1 MDIEDKVFNILN
13 KPIEGIGFKI
23 IYIKQDTKGSKNLQI
38 IAERIIDQKLD
49 INDCVK
55 ISKFAT
61 VLLENEES
69 INFDFGL
76 EVSSPGV
83 DRLLIKIEDYKNF
96 KGSMVKMIFIKD
108 IGQKQKISGLLVDVS
123 KNNMIKIISN
133 DEKLTI
139 PFDSVYECRII
150 PQIKSK
156 FFNGV

>member
-1 MDIEDKVFNILN
+1 MNIEDKVFNILN
-13 KPIEGIGFKI
+13 DPIKGIGFKI
-23 IYIKQDTKGSKNLQI
+23 IYIKHNSKGSKKLQI
-38 IAERIIDQKLD
+38 IAERSEDQKLD

-69 INFDFGL
+69 IDFDFGL

-96 KGSMVKMIFIKD
+96 KGNMVNMIFSKD
-108 IGQKQKISGLLVDVS
+108 FGHKLKISGILTDVT
-123 KNNMIKIISN
+123 KNNTIIIKSN
-133 DEKLTI
+133 DEKFTI

-150 PQIKSK
+150 PKI
-156 FFNGV
+156 

>member
-1 MDIEDKVFNILN
+1 MNIEDKVFNIL
-13 KPIEGIGFKI
+13 KDPIKGIGFKI
-23 IYIKQDTKGSKNLQI
+23 IYIKQNTKGSKKLQI
-38 IAERIIDQKLD
+38 IAERSVDQKLD

-96 KGSMVKMIFIKD
+96 KGNMVKMIFSKD
-108 IGQKQKISGLLVDVS
+108 FGPKLKISGLLTDVT
-123 KNNMIKIISN
+123 KNNMIRIKSN
-133 DEKLTI
+133 DEKFTI
-139 PFDSVYECRII
+139 PIDSVYECRII
-150 PQIKSK
+150 PKI
-156 FFNGV
+156 

>member
-1 MDIEDKVFNILN
+1 MNIEDKVFNILED
-13 KPIEGIGFKI
+13 PIKGIGFKI
-23 IYIKQDTKGSKNLQI
+23 IYIKQNTKGSKKLQI
-38 IAERIIDQKLD
+38 IAERNVDQKLD

-55 ISKFAT
+55 ISKFAS

-96 KGSMVKMIFIKD
+96 KGNMVNMIFSKD
-108 IGQKQKISGLLVDVS
+108 LGHKLKISGILTDVT
-123 KNNMIKIISN
+123 KNNMIRIKSN
-133 DEKLTI
+133 DEKFTI

-150 PQIKSK
+150 PKI
-156 FFNGV
+156 

>member
-13 KPIEGIGFKI
+13 EPIKGIGYKI
-23 IYIKQDTKGSKNLQI
+23 IYIKQNTKGSKKLQI

-96 KGSMVKMIFIKD
+96 KGNMVNMIFSKD
-108 IGQKQKISGLLVDVS
+108 LGHKLKISGILTDVT
-123 KNNMIKIISN
+123 KNNMIRIKSN
-133 DEKLTI
+133 DEKFTI

-150 PQIKSK
+150 PKI
-156 FFNGV
+156 

>member
-1 MDIEDKVFNILN
+1 MDIEEKVLNILN
-13 KPIEGIGFKI
+13 EPIKGIGFKI
-23 IYIKQDTKGSKNLQI
+23 IYIKQNIKGSKNLQI

-69 INFDFGL
+69 IDFNFGL

-83 DRLLIKIEDYKNF
+83 DRLLIEIEDYKNF
-96 KGSMVKMIFIKD
+96 KGSMVRITFSKD
-108 IGQKQKISGLLVDVS
+108 FGKKQKTSGLLADIT
-123 KNNMIKIISN
+123 KNNVIKIKSN
-133 DEKLTI
+133 DELLSI

-150 PQIKSK
+150 PQI
-156 FFNGV
+156 

>member
-1 MDIEDKVFNILN
+1 MDIEEKVLNILSD
-13 KPIEGIGFKI
+13 PIKGIGFKI
-23 IYIKQDTKGSKNLQI
+23 VHVTQNIKGSKNLQI

-55 ISKFAT
+55 ISKFAA

-76 EVSSPGV
+76 EVSSPGI

-96 KGSMVKMIFIKD
+96 KGSMVKMIFIKEL
-108 IGQKQKISGLLVDVS
+108 GQQQKISGLLTDIT
-123 KNNMIKIISN
+123 KNNMIKIKSN
-133 DEKLTI
+133 DETLTI

-150 PQIKSK
+150 PQI
-156 FFNGV
+156 

>member
-1 MDIEDKVFNILN
+1 MDIEEKVLNILDE
-13 KPIEGIGFKI
+13 PIKGIGFKI
-23 IYIKQDTKGSKNLQI
+23 VHIKRNTKGSENLQI
-38 IAERIIDQKLD
+38 IAERILDQKLD

-55 ISKFAT
+55 ISKFAA

-76 EVSSPGV
+76 EVSSPGI

-96 KGSMVKMIFIKD
+96 KGSMVKMIFIKEH
-108 IGQKQKISGLLVDVS
+108 GQQQKISGLLTDIT
-123 KNNMIKIISN
+123 KNNMIKIKSN

-150 PQIKSK
+150 PQI
-156 FFNGV
+156 

>member
-1 MDIEDKVFNILN
+1 M
-13 KPIEGIGFKI
+13 
-23 IYIKQDTKGSKNLQI
+23 
-38 IAERIIDQKLD
+38 
-49 INDCVK
+49 K

-96 KGSMVKMIFIKD
+96 KGNMVNMIFSKD
-108 IGQKQKISGLLVDVS
+108 LGHKLKISGILTDVT
-123 KNNMIKIISN
+123 KNNMIRIKSN
-133 DEKLTI
+133 DEKFTI

-150 PQIKSK
+150 PKI
-156 FFNGV
+156 

>member
-13 KPIEGIGFKI
+13 EPIKGIGFKI
-23 IYIKQDTKGSKNLQI
+23 IYIKQNTKGSKKLQI

-61 VLLENEES
+61 VLLEKEES

-83 DRLLIKIEDYKNF
+83 DRLLIEIDDYKNF
-96 KGSMVKMIFIKD
+96 KGNMVNMIFSKD
-108 IGQKQKISGLLVDVS
+108 FSQKLKILSL
-123 KNNMIKIISN
+123 IHI
-133 DEKLTI
+133 
-139 PFDSVYECRII
+139 
-150 PQIKSK
+150 
-156 FFNGV
+156 

>member
-1 MDIEDKVFNILN
+1 MDIEEKVLNILN
-13 KPIEGIGFKI
+13 EPIKGIGYKI
-23 IYIKQDTKGSKNLQI
+23 IYVKQNIKGSKNLQI
-38 IAERIIDQKLD
+38 IAERITDQKLD

-69 INFDFGL
+69 FNFDFGL

-83 DRLLIKIEDYKNF
+83 DRLLINIEDYKNF
-96 KGSMVKMIFIKD
+96 KGNMVKMILNKD
-108 IGQKQKISGLLVDVS
+108 FGQKQKISGLLVDVV

-150 PQIKSK
+150 PQI
-156 FFNGV
+156 

>member
-1 MDIEDKVFNILN
+1 MDIEDKVLNIL
-13 KPIEGIGFKI
+13 KEPIKGIGFKI
-23 IYIKQDTKGSKNLQI
+23 IYLKHNTKGSKYLQI

-76 EVSSPGV
+76 EVSSPGI
-83 DRLLIKIEDYKNF
+83 DRLLINVADYKNF
-96 KGSMVKMIFIKD
+96 KGSMVKMIFSKD
-108 IGQKQKISGLLVDVS
+108 FGQKKKISGLLADITK
-123 KNNMIKIISN
+123 KNTIKIISN

-139 PFDSVYECRII
+139 PFDSIYECRII
-150 PQIKSK
+150 PQI
-156 FFNGV
+156 

>member
-1 MDIEDKVFNILN
+1 MDIEGKVLSVLNEPIKGIGFNIL
-13 KPIEGIGFKI
+13 
-23 IYIKQDTKGSKNLQI
+23 YVKQNVKGSRNLQI

-96 KGSMVKMIFIKD
+96 EGSMVKMIFSKD
-108 IGQKQKISGLLVDVS
+108 FGKKQKILGLLSDVT
-123 KNNMIKIISN
+123 KNNMIKIKSN
-133 DEKLTI
+133 DEKFTI
-139 PFDSVYECRII
+139 PFDSIHECRII
-150 PQIKSK
+150 PQI
-156 FFNGV
+156 

>member
-1 MDIEDKVFNILN
+1 MNIEDKVFNIL
-13 KPIEGIGFKI
+13 KDPIKGIGFKI
-23 IYIKQDTKGSKNLQI
+23 IYIKQNTKGSKKLQI
-38 IAERIIDQKLD
+38 IAERNVDQKLD

-96 KGSMVKMIFIKD
+96 KGNMVNMIFSKD
-108 IGQKQKISGLLVDVS
+108 LGHKLKISGILTDVT
-123 KNNMIKIISN
+123 KNNMIRIKSN
-133 DEKLTI
+133 DEKFTI

-150 PQIKSK
+150 PKI
-156 FFNGV
+156 

>member
-1 MDIEDKVFNILN
+1 MDIEEKVLNILN
-13 KPIEGIGFKI
+13 EPIKGIGFKI
-23 IYIKQDTKGSKNLQI
+23 VHIKRNTKGSENLQI
-38 IAERIIDQKLD
+38 IAERILDQKLD

-55 ISKFAT
+55 ISKFAA

-76 EVSSPGV
+76 EVSSPGI

-96 KGSMVKMIFIKD
+96 KGSMVKMIFIKEL
-108 IGQKQKISGLLVDVS
+108 GQQQKISGLLTDIT
-123 KNNMIKIISN
+123 KNNMIKIKSN

-150 PQIKSK
+150 PQI
-156 FFNGV
+156 

>member
-1 MDIEDKVFNILN
+1 MDIEDKVLNILN
-13 KPIEGIGFKI
+13 EPIKGIGFKI
-23 IYIKQDTKGSKNLQI
+23 IYVKLNIKGTKNLQI
-38 IAERIIDQKLD
+38 VAERIIDQKLD

-150 PQIKSK
+150 PQI
-156 FFNGV
+156 

>member
-1 MDIEDKVFNILN
+1 MNIEDKVFNILED
-13 KPIEGIGFKI
+13 PIKGIGFKI
-23 IYIKQDTKGSKNLQI
+23 IYIKQNTKGSKKLQI
-38 IAERIIDQKLD
+38 IAERSVDQKLD

-96 KGSMVKMIFIKD
+96 KGNMVNMIFSRDPGHKL
-108 IGQKQKISGLLVDVS
+108 KISGILTDVT
-123 KNNMIKIISN
+123 KNNMIRIKSN
-133 DEKLTI
+133 DEKFTI

-150 PQIKSK
+150 PKI
-156 FFNGV
+156 

>member
-1 MDIEDKVFNILN
+1 MDIEDKVLNIL
-13 KPIEGIGFKI
+13 KEPIKRIGFKI
-23 IYIKQDTKGSKNLQI
+23 IYVKQNTKRSKNLQV

-83 DRLLIKIEDYKNF
+83 DRLLINVEDYKNF
-96 KGSMVKMIFIKD
+96 KGSMVKMTFSKD
-108 IGQKQKISGLLVDVS
+108 
-123 KNNMIKIISN
+123 
-133 DEKLTI
+133 
-139 PFDSVYECRII
+139 FDNLAQDSSI
-150 PQIKSK
+150 
-156 FFNGV
+156 

>member
-1 MDIEDKVFNILN
+1 MNIEDKVFNILN
-13 KPIEGIGFKI
+13 DPIKGIGFKI
-23 IYIKQDTKGSKNLQI
+23 IYIKQNTKGSKKLQI
-38 IAERIIDQKLD
+38 IAERSVDQKLD

-96 KGSMVKMIFIKD
+96 KGNMVNMIFSKD
-108 IGQKQKISGLLVDVS
+108 LGHKLKISGILTDVT
-123 KNNMIKIISN
+123 KNNMIRIKSN
-133 DEKLTI
+133 DEKFTI

-150 PQIKSK
+150 PKI
-156 FFNGV
+156 

>member
-1 MDIEDKVFNILN
+1 MNIEDKVFNIL
-13 KPIEGIGFKI
+13 KDPIKGIGFKI
-23 IYIKQDTKGSKNLQI
+23 IYIKQNTKGSKKLQI

-96 KGSMVKMIFIKD
+96 KGSMVKMIFSKD
-108 IGQKQKISGLLVDVS
+108 FGEKQKISGIITDVT
-123 KNNMIKIISN
+123 KNNLINI
-133 DEKLTI
+133 L
-139 PFDSVYECRII
+139 DSLM
-150 PQIKSK
+150 
-156 FFNGV
+156 

>member
-1 MDIEDKVFNILN
+1 MDIEDKVLNIL
-13 KPIEGIGFKI
+13 KEPIKRIGFKI
-23 IYIKQDTKGSKNLQI
+23 IYVKQNTKRSKNLQV

-83 DRLLIKIEDYKNF
+83 DRLLINVEDYKNF
-96 KGSMVKMIFIKD
+96 KGSMVKMTFSKD
-108 IGQKQKISGLLVDVS
+108 FGQKQKISGLLADITK
-123 KNNMIKIISN
+123 KNIIKIISN

-150 PQIKSK
+150 PQI
-156 FFNGV
+156 

>member
-1 MDIEDKVFNILN
+1 MDIEEKVFNILN
-13 KPIEGIGFKI
+13 EPIKGIGYKI
-23 IYIKQDTKGSKNLQI
+23 IYVKQNTIGPKNLQI

-96 KGSMVKMIFIKD
+96 KGSMVKMIFSKD
-108 IGQKQKISGLLVDVS
+108 SGQKLKISGLLTDVT
-123 KNNMIKIISN
+123 KNNMIRIKSN
-133 DEKLTI
+133 DENFTI

-150 PQIKSK
+150 PKI
-156 FFNGV
+156 

>member
-13 KPIEGIGFKI
+13 EPIKGIGFKI
-23 IYIKQDTKGSKNLQI
+23 IYIKQNTKGSKKLQI

-61 VLLENEES
+61 VLLEKEES

-83 DRLLIKIEDYKNF
+83 DRLLIEKEDYKNF
-96 KGSMVKMIFIKD
+96 KGNMVNMIFSKD
-108 IGQKQKISGLLVDVS
+108 FSQKLKISGLLTDVT
-123 KNNMIKIISN
+123 KNNMIRIKSN
-133 DEKLTI
+133 DEKFTI

-150 PQIKSK
+150 PKI
-156 FFNGV
+156 

>member
-1 MDIEDKVFNILN
+1 MDIEEKVLNIL
-13 KPIEGIGFKI
+13 KEPIKGIGFKI
-23 IYIKQDTKGSKNLQI
+23 VHIKRNIKGSKNLQI

-55 ISKFAT
+55 ISKFAA

-76 EVSSPGV
+76 EVSSPGI

-96 KGSMVKMIFIKD
+96 KGSMIKMKFSKEFD
-108 IGQKQKISGLLVDVS
+108 QQRKISGLLIDVT
-123 KNNMIKIISN
+123 KNNMIKIKSN
-133 DEKLTI
+133 DETLTI

-150 PQIKSK
+150 PQI
-156 FFNGV
+156 

>member
-1 MDIEDKVFNILN
+1 MNIEDKVFNIL
-13 KPIEGIGFKI
+13 KDPIKGIGFKI
-23 IYIKQDTKGSKNLQI
+23 IYIKQNTKGSKKLQI
-38 IAERIIDQKLD
+38 IAERTVDQKLD

-55 ISKFAT
+55 ISKFAS

-96 KGSMVKMIFIKD
+96 KGNMVNMIFSKD
-108 IGQKQKISGLLVDVS
+108 LGHKLKISGILTDVT
-123 KNNMIKIISN
+123 KNNMIRIKSN
-133 DEKLTI
+133 DEKFTI

-150 PQIKSK
+150 PKI
-156 FFNGV
+156 

>member
-1 MDIEDKVFNILN
+1 MNIEDKVLNILN
-13 KPIEGIGFKI
+13 EPLKGIGYKI
-23 IYIKQDTKGSKNLQI
+23 IFVNQSIKGPKNLQI

-55 ISKFAT
+55 ISKFST

-83 DRLLIKIEDYKNF
+83 DRLLITIEDYKNF
-96 KGSMVKMIFIKD
+96 KGSMVKIIFSKD
-108 IGQKQKISGLLVDVS
+108 LGQKQKISGFITDVRN
-123 KNNMIKIISN
+123 NNMIKIKSN
-133 DEKLTI
+133 DESLTI

-150 PQIKSK
+150 PQI
-156 FFNGV
+156 

>member
-1 MDIEDKVFNILN
+1 MNIEDKVFNILED
-13 KPIEGIGFKI
+13 PIKGIGFKI
-23 IYIKQDTKGSKNLQI
+23 IYIKQNTKGSKKLQI
-38 IAERIIDQKLD
+38 IAERNVDQKLD

-96 KGSMVKMIFIKD
+96 KGNMVNMTFSKD
-108 IGQKQKISGLLVDVS
+108 SGHKLKISGILSDVT
-123 KNNMIKIISN
+123 KNNMIRIKSN
-133 DEKLTI
+133 DEKFTI

-150 PQIKSK
+150 PKI
-156 FFNGV
+156 